1 MDWLKEYSSAL
12 NVLTNV
18 GMLGVWLIYLQI
30 FVGSYMRARKPRVI
44 INRGAGSDLDALILM
59 SNMSQEPIYGQG
71 VYCTLRMTD
80 GSEYTATVT
89 DRDILQKS
97 GDDEERPEGITS
109 QGPLNRGD
117 FMGLGTFRNILDITV
132 ERNDDLPDDLSE
144 LRDRIRDFEI
154 MVTCAFGGD
163 DLEIAARR
171 RFRLKVD
178 QDPWDVVPVY
188 PQTEQVSGRRE
199 RKRIRKMLKQE
210 LQES

>member
-1 MDWLKEYSSAL
+1 
-12 NVLTNV
+12 
-18 GMLGVWLIYLQI
+18 
-30 FVGSYMRARKPRVI
+30 
-44 INRGAGSDLDALILM
+44 M

-132 ERNDDLPDDLSE
+132 ERNEDLPDDLS
-144 LRDRIRDFEI
+144 R
-154 MVTCAFGGD
+154 
-163 DLEIAARR
+163 AARTGSAISR
-171 RFRLKVD
+171 SWSPAPSAGTIWKSRHAAA
-178 QDPWDVVPVY
+178 
-188 PQTEQVSGRRE
+188 SA
-199 RKRIRKMLKQE
+199 
-210 LQES
+210 